1 MRDVT
6 MALAALMLVASS
18 AAGQE
23 QTGVIQGV
31 VRDVH
36 GGVVAGAAMMVSND
50 NGLALELVTDT
61 AGGYRYPALPPGRYE
76 VTARLGG
83 FDTARVVNVTLV
95 LGAQLTIDL
104 TLRPA
109 GVAERV
115 DVVAGSPG
123 LAVTQATRAT
133 SLASGLFER
142 LPSGRNFTSVAAYAP
157 GANDEPKAGGIAID
171 GSTGAENRVVIDGME
186 TTDTWIGT
194 PGQYLATDFVEHVQI
209 KSSGYSAEYGGSTGG
224 VLNVVTKSGSN
235 DWRGQAMVLVSGD
248 GLDAGPRPTL
258 RLAPSDITHAE
269 YVTYPADDYTQ
280 VEPGFTLGGPVV
292 RNRAWFFAGYVPSLR
307 DTTRTL
313 TFLGQPGVWT
323 FAQQGRRHHA
333 AANVSAQLGSRWRT
347 RVAFSSGRD
356 VQRGLLPTQ
365 DGTGNPAADY
375 SVADVVPNYSM
386 SASADY
392 TPGSRAYLSARAGY
406 FFRDSFNEGVYEGD
420 QFIYRTSS
428 QNLPGVPAEFQ
439 QPRGF
444 TNVPSN
450 DRRDRTRGP
459 HFSAQA
465 DATLTFAAAG
475 RHLVKAGVQ
484 FDRVGIDALS
494 GGTGNVINLLWGQ
507 QFLGV
512 QGPYGFYV
520 VTSNDLLPNRGFL
533 TVGKATV
540 NNVGLFLQDEW
551 TLGSRLTLHA
561 GLRTENEHVPSLAE
575 DPTIPPTA
583 IHFGFADKVA
593 PRVGLAWDATGDR
606 KTKVY
611 GSWGVFYDI
620 TKLQITRGFG
630 ASRAKLFWF
639 TLDSP
644 DFRPI
649 VDNPACPPDC
659 PGTLILGDSSPNVP
673 TNHPDLDAIDPAL
686 GQTRL
691 QEFVAGAEREL
702 APALSASARYIHKQI
717 DRALEDVGTQS
728 PGETEVAYLRIA
740 NPGFGV
746 ASEFYPGGGSTSL
759 ALPKA
764 VRDYDAFEVALDRRL
779 SGRWAARAAYTWSRL
794 SGNYSGLA
802 QSDEDGR
809 VAPNTGAAFD
819 LPIRSFD
826 ERGRPV
832 YGVLATDRPH
842 QVKVQGLYIWPF
854 GTSVG
859 LAWYGASGIPRT
871 REAAYA
877 PSTPI
882 MYRGRHSD
890 GRLPF
895 FSSLDLHV
903 RHDLRFG
910 SRYRLGFS
918 ANVINALN
926 QGTTTNYFAQELFF
940 GQLIEVDEQTFFFEG
955 VDTQQLIAEQQ
966 LARDARFLLDSGFQA
981 PRSVRVGL
989 SLSF

>member
-1 MRDVT
+1 M
-6 MALAALMLVASS
+6 
-18 AAGQE
+18 
-23 QTGVIQGV
+23 
-31 VRDVH
+31 
-36 GGVVAGAAMMVSND
+36 
-50 NGLALELVTDT
+50 
-61 AGGYRYPALPPGRYE
+61 
-76 VTARLGG
+76 
-83 FDTARVVNVTLV
+83 
-95 LGAQLTIDL
+95 
-104 TLRPA
+104 
-109 GVAERV
+109 
-115 DVVAGSPG
+115 
-123 LAVTQATRAT
+123 
-133 SLASGLFER
+133 
-142 LPSGRNFTSVAAYAP
+142 
-157 GANDEPKAGGIAID
+157 
-171 GSTGAENRVVIDGME
+171 
-186 TTDTWIGT
+186 
-194 PGQYLATDFVEHVQI
+194 
-209 KSSGYSAEYGGSTGG
+209 
-224 VLNVVTKSGSN
+224 LNVVTNSGSN
-235 DWRGQAMVLVSGD
+235 DWHGQALLLFSGD
-248 GLDAGPRPTL
+248 ALDAGPRPTL
-258 RLAPSDITHAE
+258 RLAPSDITRAE
-269 YVTYPADDYTQ
+269 YVTYPEDDYTQ

-292 RNRAWFFAGYVPSLR
+292 RDRAWFFAGYVPSLR
-307 DTTRTL
+307 STDRTL
-313 TFLGQPGVWT
+313 TFLGESTPAT
-323 FAQQGRRHHA
+323 FSQRARRHYA
-333 AANVSAQLGSRWRT
+333 AANVSAQFGPRWRT
-347 RVAFSSGRD
+347 KAAFSSGRD
-356 VQRGLLPTQ
+356 VQRGLLPVQ

-375 SVADVVPNYSM
+375 SVDEIVPNYSA
-386 SASADY
+386 SVSADY
-392 TPGSRAYLSARAGY
+392 MPSGRAYLSARAGY

-420 QFIYRTSS
+420 QFIFRTSS
-428 QNLPGVPAEFQ
+428 QNLPGVPPEFQ

-459 HFSAQA
+459 HFSAQV
-465 DATLTFAAAG
+465 DATVTFAATG
-475 RHLVKAGVQ
+475 RHQVKGGVQ

-494 GGTGNVINLLWGQ
+494 GGTGNVISLLWGQ
-507 QFLGV
+507 RFLDV
-512 QGPYGFYV
+512 QGPYGFYA

-561 GLRTENEHVPSLAE
+561 GLRTENEHIPSLAE
-575 DPTIPPTA
+575 DPNIPPTA
-583 IHFGFADKVA
+583 IHFGFADKLA

-630 ASRAKLFWF
+630 ADRAKVFWF

-649 VDNPACPPDC
+649 VDDPACPPAC
-659 PGTLILGDSSPNVP
+659 PGTLILGDSSPTVP
-673 TNHPDLDAIDPAL
+673 TNHPDLHAIDPAL

-746 ASEFYPGGGSTSL
+746 ASEFYPGGGSTPL

-826 ERGRPV
+826 ERARPV

-859 LAWYGASGIPRT
+859 VAWYGASGIPRT
-871 REAAYA
+871 REAWYE
-877 PSTPI
+877 PGIPV
-882 MYRGRHSD
+882 MYRGRKSD
-890 GRLPF
+890 GRLPLL
-895 FSSLDLHV
+895 SSLDLHV

-910 SRYRLGFS
+910 SKYRLGFS
-918 ANVINALN
+918 ANVMNAFN
-926 QGTTTNYFAQELFF
+926 QRTTTNYFAQELFF
-940 GQLIEVDEQTFFFEG
+940 GQLIHLDEQTFFFQG
-955 VDTQQLIAEQQ
+955 ADTQRLIEEQQ

-981 PRSVRVGL
+981 PRSVRLGV